1 MVVIKATGG
10 CACSW
15 SCAAPDCRPS
25 LLLIRIH
32 NILIKC
38 VRWCCSGSR
47 YCTTAPHTAPHTAP
61 PRTPRPGAAHGA
73 HSLAFWGIRK
83 IEKDGK
89 STNENFFI
97 AIWTGSEHIHSTI
110 IICGCHTTSAKSS
123 PESDFCSS
131 QSTAGSGQ
139 LEPPRDVLEVGRG
152 GDFNFLGR
160 HV

>member
-47 YCTTAPHTAPHTAP
+47 YCTTAPHTAP
-61 PRTPRPGAAHGA
+61 RTPRPGAAHGA

-89 STNENFFI
+89 STNEKYLI
-97 AIWTGSEHIHSTI
+97 ASWTGSEHLHSTI

-139 LEPPRDVLEVGRG
+139 LEPPRLVLKVGAV
-152 GDFNFLGR
+152 NFTF
-160 HV
+160 